1 MKNIRQIIGIM
12 SIAGLFLLI
21 SNCSSSDGGNSG
33 TVPDNGLYVA
43 CNLYN
48 SSRRSVGIYVWVTDA
63 NGYIRTINYYRSGNL
78 LKHDDGGTK
87 NDTPSEWKSHSGASK
102 GGTIDGV
109 SRASQKLSGNE
120 KYTFISDAWDYTD
133 LSSKQVPDGTY
144 RIHVN
149 VCAEDV
155 ETAYFYAD
163 IDIDGSVKTVQLTR
177 GSSSSAIMTD
187 GSVTSLPVKGKP

>member
-12 SIAGLFLLI
+12 SIVGLSLLI
-21 SNCSSSDGGNSG
+21 SNCSPSDGGNSG
-33 TVPDNGLYVA
+33 TVLDNGLYVT

-48 SSRRSVGIYVWVTDA
+48 SNSRSVGMYVWVTDA

-87 NDTPSEWKSHSGASK
+87 NDTPSKWKSDSGARK
-102 GGTIDGV
+102 GGTIDGI

-120 KYTFISDAWDYTD
+120 QYTFISDAWDYTD
-133 LSSKQVPDGTY
+133 LSSNQVQNGKY

-149 VCAEDV
+149 VCAENV

-163 IDIDGSVKTVQLTR
+163 IDIDGSVKAVPLTR

-187 GSVTSLPVKGKP
+187 GSVTALSPSAP